1 MTATGTLIATPA
13 SICGRG
19 AVTADDR
26 TAHRRAAAARQ
37 KLLRA
42 RRRDGCAVYA
52 ITITRDILNALVRW
66 RWVSEG
72 ETTDKK
78 RLEAAI
84 SEGLADAASH
94 DDEKFRLQASVSV
107 VAGTGTWRD
116 TPNQRRAAVAAIA
129 ERRRALGR
137 ERQRRLRARRQGRNY
152 SVCYWV
158 AVSSCVLD
166 FLTRLHW
173 LREDQVGDP
182 VAVGRAIS
190 QLLAAAARH

>member
-1 MTATGTLIATPA
+1 MTAVGTLIATPA

-26 TAHRRAAAARQ
+26 AAHRRAAAARQ

-52 ITITRDILNALVRW
+52 ITITRDILNALLRW

-78 RLEAAI
+78 RVETAI

-94 DDEKFRLQASVSV
+94 DEKFRFQASVIV
-107 VAGTGTWRD
+107 VAGTVTWRD
-116 TPNQRRAAVAAIA
+116 NSKQRRAAVVAPAIA
-129 ERRRALGR
+129 EHRRALGR

-152 SVCYWV
+152 SVCY
-158 AVSSCVLD
+158 
-166 FLTRLHW
+166 
-173 LREDQVGDP
+173 
-182 VAVGRAIS
+182 
-190 QLLAAAARH
+190 